1 MNALIMLAADM
12 LLAGLLAVTIY
23 YCIRLNRH
31 VQAIRD
37 SKSELALLIQQFSE
51 ATLQAQASVDE
62 LRQSSKKVV
71 DTLATRIEKGNYLAD
86 DLSFMIEK
94 ATKLA
99 DQLERGIAGTK
110 PATVS
115 AATAART
122 APSAP
127 VVTETAAKAPAPTE
141 SKISPKAAKAEPA
154 NAAAPAPAKTVEKRG
169 LEAIARKAEPA
180 ANPEKPASKAE
191 KELLEMLKAIR

>member
-1 MNALIMLAADM
+1 MNAFIMLAADV

-37 SKSELALLIQQFSE
+37 SKSELSLLIQQFSE

-110 PATVS
+110 QTPATAGAPV
-115 AATAART
+115 RT
-122 APSAP
+122 AVPATP
-127 VVTETAAKAPAPTE
+127 AAKEPVAAEP
-141 SKISPKAAKAEPA
+141 KINPKAVKAEPA
-154 NAAAPAPAKTVEKRG
+154 PASPPVAAKPAEKRG

-180 ANPEKPASKAE
+180 ANPDKPASKAE